1 MNIESVK
8 NLFELFSGEE
18 VSEKYMPLIT
28 LSVIEVEK
36 MLLPGVDPSDIR
48 LDFLCAALANH
59 KLQEV
64 NAARERSEY
73 TAAGK
78 MLTTSQN
85 TALKYAGNLLHDHM
99 NLCSELIKEK
109 TFVFMGFAGN
119 EEEIS

>member
-8 NLFELFSGEE
+8 TLFELFSGEE

-28 LSVIEVEK
+28 LSVIEVER
-36 MLLPGVDPSDIR
+36 MLLPEADPSDIR

-59 KLQEV
+59 KLQEI

-78 MLTTSQN
+78 MLTVSQN
-85 TALKYAGNLLHDHM
+85 TALKSAGNLLHSHM
-99 NLCSELIKEK
+99 NLCSGLIKEK